1 VSYQQLL
8 LKLMEGIT
16 EASVRAEIA
25 RAFSAIVAGYAAGKL
40 DDAKLQSV
48 LVEFC
53 LDVLATKYP
62 LKDVEELRP
71 EAEEWA
77 RKLYRA
83 VRLATIGERFFA
95 ASGIR
100 E

>member
-25 RAFSAIVAGYAAGKL
+25 RAFSAIMAGYAAGKL
-40 DDAKLQSV
+40 DDAKLQAV

-83 VRLATIGERFFA
+83 VRLVTIGERFFA